1 MTTENPKDD
10 LLVSLADRYQR
21 QPKSLSKQV
30 RVQQAL
36 RVLIEQEWPSG
47 MKLPSH
53 RRICQALGLAR
64 NTLAGAIHTLVEEG
78 VLITGHGQGT
88 WTYRHPSHAAI
99 PERPALSGLSRRAQE
114 LLAQPGA
121 AEVQSGA
128 FVPGIPDIARFP
140 MRKWRQL
147 YASVTV
153 PRNALLLSYS
163 TGGYGPLKRAICD
176 FLQRWRHFDCDPGQI
191 IITEGTHN
199 GLELC
204 ALALAD
210 IGERVVME
218 SPCYWGARNVFTACG
233 LIPEMLPWYPGRGHA
248 GVVRPSPRLLYL
260 TGSRHYPLSVPHS
273 KEDKQALCKRLA
285 PAYIIEDDY
294 EFNGQKDT
302 RLVFHPRSGQHILA
316 GSFSKLLFPGL
327 RLGYLVVP
335 HHLAGTISRLR
346 SEVFREG
353 RMLDQAVLAAF
364 MASGD
369 LDDWYQSSQ
378 KEYLARQQVLHDQL
392 SQVPAISRISAPGH
406 AISLCAQFSDDEDDV
421 SITRQLFRHQFV
433 VKPLSA
439 VCASGDSR
447 KGLIMG
453 VGMLSRESLRKE
465 AARFRKILTELT
477 SPG

>member
-1 MTTENPKDD
+1 MTTEDTDIGP
-10 LLVSLADRYQR
+10 LASLTRRYR
-21 QPKSLSKQV
+21 QQPRSLSKQV

-47 MKLPSH
+47 MRLPPH

-64 NTLAGAIHTLVEEG
+64 NTLAGAINHLVEEG
-78 VLITGHGQGT
+78 ILMTGHGQGT
-88 WTYRHPSHAAI
+88 WTHRPPQEPAVPS
-99 PERPALSGLSRRAQE
+99 RPALSGLSGRARS
-114 LLAQPGA
+114 LLSQPGA

-128 FVPGIPDIARFP
+128 FVPGIPDIAQFP

-163 TGGYGPLKRAICD
+163 TGGYGPLKRAIRD
-176 FLQRWRHFDCDPGQI
+176 FLQRWRHFDCDTEQI

-210 IGERVVME
+210 TGDRVVME

-233 LIPEMLPWYPGRGHA
+233 LTPELLPWVPGQGHRGTLPA
-248 GVVRPSPRLLYL
+248 NPRLLYL
-260 TGSRHYPLSVPHS
+260 TGSQHYPLSVPTSEH
-273 KEDKQALCKRLA
+273 DKQALCDSLA
-285 PAYIIEDDY
+285 PDYVIEDDY
-294 EFNGQKDT
+294 EFNGQRDT
-302 RLVFHPRSGQHILA
+302 HLVFDPRSERHILA

-335 HHLAGTISRLR
+335 RHLAGAISRLR

-353 RMLDQAVLAAF
+353 RMLDQAVLATFLAN
-364 MASGD
+364 GD
-369 LDDWYQSSQ
+369 LDDWYQRIQ

-392 SQVPAISRISAPGH
+392 SQVAAITDISAPSH
-406 AISLCAQFSDDEDDV
+406 AISLCARFSEDVDDV
-421 SITRQLFRHQFV
+421 AITRQLFRHHFI

-439 VCASGDSR
+439 VCSRDDNR

-453 VGMLSRESLRKE
+453 VGMLNRESLRKE
-465 AARFRKILTELT
+465 ALRFRQVLGGLL
-477 SPG
+477 P

>member
-1 MTTENPKDD
+1 MTTENSTGDP
-10 LLVSLADRYQR
+10 LASLADRYRR

-36 RVLIEQEWPSG
+36 RLLIEQEWPSG
-47 MKLPSH
+47 MRLPSH
-53 RRICQALGLAR
+53 RRICQALGVAR
-64 NTLAGAIHTLVEEG
+64 NTLAGAINTLMEEG
-78 VLITGHGQGT
+78 VLMTGHGQGT
-88 WTYRHPSHAAI
+88 WTHRPAPEPAI
-99 PERPALSGLSRRAQE
+99 LERPALSGLSRRAQE
-114 LLAQPGA
+114 LLGQPGA
-121 AEVQSGA
+121 AEIQSGA

-163 TGGYGPLKRAICD
+163 TGGYGPLKRAIRD
-176 FLQRWRHFDCDPGQI
+176 FLQRWRHFDCDPEQI

-210 IGERVVME
+210 IGDRVVME

-233 LIPEMLPWYPGRGHA
+233 LTPEMLPWYSGRGHLGA
-248 GVVRPSPRLLYL
+248 VRPSARLLYL
-260 TGSRHYPLSVPHS
+260 TGSQHYPLSVPNS
-273 KEDKQALCKRLA
+273 KEDKQALSDLIA
-285 PAYIIEDDY
+285 PDYIIEDDY

-302 RLVFHPRSGQHILA
+302 RLVFRPRSGQHILA

-335 HHLAGTISRLR
+335 HHLAGSISRLR

-353 RMLDQAVLAAF
+353 RMLDQAVLATF
-364 MASGD
+364 MANGD
-369 LDDWYQSSQ
+369 LDDWYQYTQ

-392 SQVPAISRISAPGH
+392 SQVPAISHISAPSH
-406 AISLCAQFSDDEDDV
+406 AISLCAQFSDDVDDV
-421 SITRQLFRHQFV
+421 SIARQLFRHHFI

-439 VCASGDSR
+439 VCAPGDSR
-447 KGLIMG
+447 RGLIMG
-453 VGMLSRESLRKE
+453 VGMLNRESLRKE
-465 AARFRKILTELT
+465 AIRFRKVLTGLT

>member
-1 MTTENPKDD
+1 MKADGKSLDP
-10 LLVSLADRYQR
+10 LASLARQYRQ

-47 MKLPSH
+47 LRLPSH
-53 RRICQALGLAR
+53 RRICEVLGLAR
-64 NTLAGAIHTLVEEG
+64 NTLAGAINGLVEEG
-78 VLITGHGQGT
+78 ILMTGHGQGT
-88 WTYRHPSHAAI
+88 WTHRSSQT
-99 PERPALSGLSRRAQE
+99 PEVPTQHTLSGLSGRARS
-114 LLAQPGA
+114 LLSEPGA

-128 FVPGIPDIARFP
+128 FVPGIPDIAQFP

-163 TGGYGPLKRAICD
+163 TGGYGPLKRAIRD
-176 FLQRWRHFDCDPGQI
+176 FLRRWRHFDCDTEQI
-191 IITEGTHN
+191 VITEGTHN

-210 IGERVVME
+210 TGDRVVLE

-233 LIPEMLPWYPGRGHA
+233 LAPELLPWFPGEGHRGTL
-248 GVVRPSPRLLYL
+248 SPGPKLLYF
-260 TGSRHYPLSVPHS
+260 TGSQHYPLSVPTS
-273 KEDKQALCKRLA
+273 EDDKRALCETLK
-285 PAYIIEDDY
+285 PDYIIEDDY
-294 EFNGQKDT
+294 EFNGQRDT
-302 RLVFHPRSGQHILA
+302 HLIFDPHSERHILA

-335 HHLAGTISRLR
+335 HHLAAAISRLR

-353 RMLDQAVLAAF
+353 RMLDQAVLATFLAN
-364 MASGD
+364 GD
-369 LDDWYQSSQ
+369 LDNWYQRIQ

-392 SQVPAISRISAPGH
+392 TQVPAISRISAPGH
-406 AISLCAQFSDDEDDV
+406 AISLCAQFSDEEDDV
-421 SITRQLFRHQFV
+421 SITRQLFRHHFV
-433 VKPLSA
+433 VKPLSV
-439 VCASGDSR
+439 VCGNGDSR

-465 AARFRKILTELT
+465 ADRFRKILTELT
-477 SPG
+477 SSG